1 MRFYKILQLLILLM
15 FFTFSC
21 TDQNFQSEAD
31 SDLIVTFEDSLSYS
45 MGINVAKNLP
55 KTNINEKLFL
65 EGVQDFWDQNT
76 PKLDANARSEI
87 LRAFNIMNAVNEREQ
102 LIKMT
107 ERQKELSRENKMKGQ
122 EFLEKNKL
130 SEGVIVLKRSGIQYR
145 VIKQGNGDR
154 PDYDVSVT
162 VHYNGYL
169 VDGHKFDSSYDKGE
183 PITLKI
189 AQFIPG
195 WQEILQ
201 IMTVGSKWEV
211 VIPQHLAYGAAGIAA
226 NREKGE
232 FVIPP
237 SSTLIFEME
246 LLGIVN

>member
-65 EGVQDFWDQNT
+65 EGVQDFWDENN
-76 PKLDANARSEI
+76 PKLDANERSEI

-102 LIKMT
+102 LLKMT

-154 PDYDVSVT
+154 PDYDDSVT

-183 PITLKI
+183 PITLKLPNS
-189 AQFIPG
+189 F
-195 WQEILQ
+195 
-201 IMTVGSKWEV
+201 
-211 VIPQHLAYGAAGIAA
+211 LAG
-226 NREKGE
+226 RK
-232 FVIPP
+232 FFK
-237 SSTLIFEME
+237 L
-246 LLGIVN
+246 

>member
-1 MRFYKILQLLILLM
+1 MKNHHSLLLIL
-15 FFTFSC
+15 FTLFIFSC
-21 TDQNFQSEAD
+21 SDSQIQSKPD
-31 SDLIVTFEDSLSYS
+31 SELMVTFEDSLSYS

-55 KTNINEKLFL
+55 NTQINEELFL
-65 EGVQDFWDQNT
+65 EGLQDFWDEDT
-76 PKLDANARSEI
+76 PRLDANDRSEI
-87 LRAFNIMNAVNEREQ
+87 LRAFNIINAVNEREQ
-102 LIKMT
+102 LLKMT

-122 EFLEKNKL
+122 EFLERNKL

-145 VIKQGNGDR
+145 VIKDGGGDR
-154 PDYDVSVT
+154 PDYNDSVT

-169 VDGHKFDSSYDKGE
+169 VDGYKFDSSYDKGE

-201 IMTVGSKWEV
+201 IMNVGSMWEV

-246 LLGIVN
+246 LLDIVN